1 MQASNFDDPL
11 DDSPS
16 PEEILRQ
23 LFKIEKCLG
32 RSWQPIA
39 AHRMQTIVIRLSS
52 IVLHVQPV
60 LASHDV
66 DKAVLPSFATASIEL
81 AQWQIKLREHLDD

>member
-1 MQASNFDDPL
+1 VGDADIWRMQASSFDDPL

-32 RSWQPIA
+32 RSWQIMA
-39 AHRMQTIVIRLSS
+39 AHGSPQNADHCHQIVI
-52 IVLHVQPV
+52 H
-60 LASHDV
+60 V

>member
-1 MQASNFDDPL
+1 MRIDMDSVYIDIWRMQASNFDDPL

-32 RSWQPIA
+32 RSWQPMA

-52 IVLHVQPV
+52 MLIRQCCPASQQPQ
-60 LASHDV
+60 LNWLNG
-66 DKAVLPSFATASIEL
+66 K
-81 AQWQIKLREHLDD
+81 